1 MPRYFTL
8 DEAQRLIPE
17 VSGLL
22 DKITENKM
30 RYDEAEEALK
40 KLNNRIMMMGGSLI
54 HPGDILEWRSQK
66 EGAALAMKKA
76 AEDLQSVGCLL
87 KDLDMGLLD
96 FPTLYRGEEV
106 YLCWKRGEHAIEFWH
121 GVTEVFRGR
130 KPIDS
135 EFIANHRGGV
145 Q

>member
-1 MPRYFTL
+1 MSRYFTH

-17 VSGLL
+17 VSNLL
-22 DKITENKM
+22 DKIITSKASF
-30 RYDEAEEALK
+30 DEAEDALK

-54 HPGDILEWRSQK
+54 HPGDILQWRSQK

-76 AEDLQSVGCLL
+76 AEDLQSIGCLL
-87 KDLDMGLLD
+87 KDLDMGLVD
-96 FPTLYRGEEV
+96 FPTLYHGEEV
-106 YLCWKRGEHAIEFWH
+106 YLCWKRGETAIDFWH
-121 GVTEVFRGR
+121 GVTEGFRGR

-135 EFIANHRGGV
+135 EFLANHRGGV